1 MIRIVKY
8 YLLFII
14 CINFALLQDQETIY
28 EKENLAQYYIEAGLY
43 DDAIFVYQDIV
54 ELKKLTLLG
63 AISNPTTHVKI
74 TSDITLGFINSNKP
88 LVNIKKSF
96 FFAFA

>member
-14 CINFALLQDQETIY
+14 CINFALLQEQETIY

-43 DDAIFVYQDIV
+43 DDAIFVYPYCPGIV
-54 ELKKLTLLG
+54 R
-63 AISNPTTHVKI
+63 H
-74 TSDITLGFINSNKP
+74 
-88 LVNIKKSF
+88 
-96 FFAFA
+96 FA